1 MRKKPLTAKQ
11 KKLDKNKNNKLDKED
26 FALLRKGKAKK
37 KLKLPKAKKKPN
49 LPKRGNRTRNAMK
62 RKK

>member
-26 FALLRKGKAKK
+26 FALLRKGNAKK
-37 KLKLPKAKKKPN
+37 KLKLPKRE
-49 LPKRGNRTRNAMK
+49 LPKRGNRTRKA

>member
-1 MRKKPLTAKQ
+1 MRKKPLTPKQ

-37 KLKLPKAKKKPN
+37 KPK
-49 LPKRGNRTRNAMK
+49 LPKRGNRTRKAMK